1 LSHRSWP
8 IAAQLA
14 RFAVFVTVCLCV
26 GHTGQSCKNCWTNC
40 DAVGGADL
48 LEPRELCIRWECI
61 LAPSGEYD
69 WMICVVW
76 HYVTLLWPLVDCC
89 EFGCWYSAFDCF
101 RTLISE
107 MICCVV
113 YRVGRWPL
121 LTRSFTHFSLLLCI
135 FASSLLMGNKFLYVY
150 VGVIMIQALQFELSG
165 LIGFI
170 VISAGT
176 LVRCWWHLLSCVCII
191 YLNCISVSVH
201 RWDRNEMWCV

>member
-1 LSHRSWP
+1 MKTNGCWFIFGFPNCRQFACVALAFCVFIYFVFCRIVFFRLHSICHIEVDLLLLSLHVSRSLWLSVYVLGTLVSPAKIAEP
-8 IAAQLA
+8 IAML
-14 RFAVFVTVCLCV
+14 L
-26 GHTGQSCKNCWTNC
+26 
-40 DAVGGADL
+40 GGADL

-113 YRVGRWPL
+113 YWVGRWPL

-135 FASSLLMGNKFLYVY
+135 FAS
-150 VGVIMIQALQFELSG
+150 
-165 LIGFI
+165 
-170 VISAGT
+170 
-176 LVRCWWHLLSCVCII
+176 
-191 YLNCISVSVH
+191 
-201 RWDRNEMWCV
+201 